1 MPKLQNNKP
10 SGICLSSDNT
20 FGYSLEYRLLGTYSD
35 IPFLQICDEVA
46 TRCHCNLRFLPD
58 LCKNNDPMH
67 ARFRL
72 AHAHFDMVGPT
83 DTDRSRFGRQLNILL
98 VQNRTTAFDRSSAI
112 GPQLNIFDIAQMEN
126 GVDEDHCYALNIA
139 GFCLQKWDYYNITC
153 LLYVFADKDKDIPMF
168 VEDFHQK
175 FPYFDVDLTPR
186 IDGQYSLQSTDLD
199 STTAAAATQ
208 FLRNIALYAQ
218 QIIAEELKP
227 KSPLFPQ
234 KSIIS

>member
-1 MPKLQNNKP
+1 
-10 SGICLSSDNT
+10 
-20 FGYSLEYRLLGTYSD
+20 
-35 IPFLQICDEVA
+35 
-46 TRCHCNLRFLPD
+46 
-58 LCKNNDPMH
+58 
-67 ARFRL
+67 
-72 AHAHFDMVGPT
+72 
-83 DTDRSRFGRQLNILL
+83 
-98 VQNRTTAFDRSSAI
+98 
-112 GPQLNIFDIAQMEN
+112 
-126 GVDEDHCYALNIA
+126 
-139 GFCLQKWDYYNITC
+139 
-153 LLYVFADKDKDIPMF
+153 MF